1 MRILSTA
8 FDIFEIG
15 VLFSE
20 VLVELDPG
28 APVGNNQ
35 VTAMMTRMEQ
45 QKKKMNNLRNQMKTS
60 EGQLNAYIRDLELHL
75 NRRVAT
81 ENATI
86 VKINKKIEETKMK
99 ETTNEKR
106 LKELKELEGSLHYV
120 EGRLK
125 TAEKDRNA
133 FLQMS
138 REEKKNK
145 FESEQ
150 AYIAEQQKLYS
161 KALSGGRR
169 KRRTHKRTLRKH
181 KRTLRKHKRRTHR
194 R

>member
-20 VLVELDPG
+20 VLVEMDPG

-45 QKKKMNNLRNQMKTS
+45 QKKIMNNLRNQMKTS

-106 LKELKELEGSLHYV
+106 FKELKELEGSLHYV

-125 TAEKDRNA
+125 TAEKDRNE
-133 FLQMS
+133 FFKMS

-169 KRRTHKRTLRKH
+169 KRRTLRKH
-181 KRTLRKHKRRTHR
+181 KRTLRNHKRRTHR